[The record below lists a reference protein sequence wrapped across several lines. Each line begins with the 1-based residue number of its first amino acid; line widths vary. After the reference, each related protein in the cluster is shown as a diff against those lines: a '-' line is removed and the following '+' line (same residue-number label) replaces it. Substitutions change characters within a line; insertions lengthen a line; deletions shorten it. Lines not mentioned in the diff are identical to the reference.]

1 MKVSTLLCRALSLA
15 LCAASSLHAQTV
27 EQRPLT
33 EVITAATGPANNAK
47 TWKVPMIAWGGDL
60 QEIEANGGLKT
71 ADGSLFQQKGL
82 SVELFR
88 EDDFRKQVEMYKK
101 GEINFLRGTIG
112 MLNSATELLNQ
123 DPVTRF
129 DLVYLLTRSQGG
141 DALIAKSHIKTA
153 SDLKGATIAVQAYG
167 PHVDYLSTILRS
179 VGLSTSDVKIV
190 WCPDLFQVNESSYSP
205 AMALAKADIDA
216 AFAIIPDALAAT
228 TNGTVGTGAE
238 GSIKGAKI
246 LLSTKT
252 ASNVIYDVYAVR
264 RSFAENN
271 KPAVEGFVSALLQ
284 ANEKLAKKMKAN
296 DKATLSRGAK
306 ILLDDASATED
317 MAGMYADAAHATW
330 ADNKAFL
337 TGSTGRTFSVVSDK
351 VQEDFVTMGLLSR
364 KRKLSASI
372 IDFDRLKQGLSNTN
386 NSSQAKFDKAGV
398 AKVLT
403 DKQQQGSLAEGEL
416 YSFEIYF
423 QPGQNAFSADQYQ
436 AEFDKAIELMSI
448 YGGAILTVEG
458 HSDPLGYLK
467 NKYKTKAS
475 PLVLQKQKQ
484 AALNLSYSRANAVKA
499 SLIGYAKGNNFLLD
513 ESQFGLVGHGVVHPG
528 FKLDANGDIN
538 QTNAPK
544 TKDDWNRMRRVKFR
558 LIQVEAEANV
568 FEPLKF

>member
-1 MKVSTLLCRALSLA
+1 MKASTLFRRALCLI
-15 LCAASSLHAQTV
+15 LCAAPVLHAQTV
-27 EQRPLT
+27 QQKALT
-33 EVITAATGPANNAK
+33 EVITTPTGPANTSK

-71 ADGSLFQQKGL
+71 QTGSLFAQKGL
-82 SVELFR
+82 DIELFR
-88 EDDFRKQVEMYKK
+88 QDDFRKQVKLYKK
-101 GEINFLRGTIG
+101 GDINFLRGTIG

-123 DPVTRF
+123 DPATRF
-129 DLVYLLTRSQGG
+129 DLIYLLTRSQGG
-141 DALIAKSHIKTA
+141 DALVSKSHIKTA

-179 VGLSTSDVKIV
+179 VGLSTRDVKIV
-190 WCPDLFQVNESSYSP
+190 WCPDLFQIDESSYSP
-205 AMALAKADIDA
+205 VMALAKPEIDA

-252 ASNVIYDVYAVR
+252 ASNVIYDAFAVR
-264 RSFAENN
+264 RTFAESN
-271 KPAVEGFVSALLQ
+271 KPAIEGFVNAMLQ
-284 ANEKLAKKMKAN
+284 ANEALAAKMKKN

-306 ILLDDASATED
+306 ILLDDASATDD

-330 ADNKAFL
+330 AENKAFL
-337 TGSTGRTFSVVSDK
+337 TGTTGRTLHVVSDK

-364 KRKLSASI
+364 KVKLSAGI
-372 IDFDRLKQGLSNTN
+372 VDFDRVKQGLKNT
-386 NSSQAKFDKAGV
+386 SETSKAKFDKAGV

-403 DKQQQGSLAEGEL
+403 EKQQQGSLGEGEL

-423 QPGQNAFSADQYQ
+423 QPGQNSFSASQYQ
-436 AEFDKAIELMSI
+436 TEFDKAIELMTI

-467 NKYKTKAS
+467 NKYKKKAS

-484 AALNLSYSRANAVKA
+484 AALNLSYSRANAVKS
-499 SLIGYAKGNNFLLD
+499 SLIDYAKSNNFLLD
-513 ESQFGLVGHGVVHPG
+513 ESQFGLVGHGVIHPG
-528 FKLDANGDIN
+528 FKLDGNGDID

-544 TKDDWNRMRRVKFR
+544 TKDEWNRMRRVKFR
-558 LIQVEAEANV
+558 LIQVEAEADV
-568 FEPLKF
+568 FEPLSF

>member
-1 MKVSTLLCRALSLA
+1 MKAITLLSRALSLMI
-15 LCAASSLHAQTV
+15 CATTLQAQTV
-27 EQRPLT
+27 KQQPLT
-33 EVITAATGPANNAK
+33 EVITAATGPASNAK

-71 ADGSLFQQKGL
+71 SSGSLFEQKGL

-123 DPVTRF
+123 DPATRF
-129 DLVYLLTRSQGG
+129 DLIYLLTRSQGG
-141 DALIAKSHIKTA
+141 DALVAKSHIKTA

-179 VGLSTSDVKIV
+179 VGLSTRDVKIV
-190 WCPDLFQVNESSYSP
+190 WCPDLFQIDESSYSP
-205 AMALAKADIDA
+205 AMALAKADVDA
-216 AFAIIPDALAAT
+216 AFAIIPDALAVT

-264 RSFAENN
+264 RSFAEQNLE
-271 KPAVEGFVSALLQ
+271 AVEGFVNAMLQ
-284 ANEKLAKKMKAN
+284 ANEKLAKKMASN
-296 DKATLSRGAK
+296 DKATLTRGAK
-306 ILLDDASATED
+306 ILLDDGSATED

-330 ADNKAFL
+330 ADNKAFF
-337 TGSTGRTFSVVSDK
+337 TESAGRNFQVVSDK

-364 KRKLSASI
+364 KVKLSADI
-372 IDFDRLKQGLSNTN
+372 IDFDKLKQGLANTKGT
-386 NSSQAKFDKAGV
+386 SQAKFDKDGV

-403 DKQQQGSLAEGEL
+403 EKKKQGSLADGEL

-423 QPGQNAFSADQYQ
+423 QPGQNAFSADQYK

-467 NKYKTKAS
+467 NKYQKKAA

-484 AALNLSYSRANAVKA
+484 SALNLSYSRANAVKA
-499 SLIGYAKGNNFLLD
+499 SLIAYAKENKILLD
-513 ESQFGLVGHGVVHPG
+513 ESQFGLVGHGVAHPG
-528 FKLDANGDIN
+528 FSIDDNGDID

-544 TKDDWNRMRRVKFR
+544 TKDEWNRMRRVKFR
-558 LIQVEAEANV
+558 LIQVEAEADV